1 MGDDAGCTGVE
12 TGGRLQIAKLAFEI
26 IINVASIPIRKR
38 RGLTDDYAMVSVQ
51 ICSNKRN
58 RLLVSSNH
66 HNEADARMEAELWVA
81 ANPHR
86 RMEVVA
92 RLRLVDNAGL
102 DREYLVVEDLTTT
115 PPRHASPPPHNF
127 GISRGDVVPNKVKAA

>member
-12 TGGRLQIAKLAFEI
+12 TGGRLQIAILAFEI

-38 RGLTDDYAMVSVQ
+38 GGLTDDYAMVSVQ

-58 RLLVSSNH
+58 RMLVSSNH

-115 PPRHASPPPHNF
+115 PPRHASTPPHNF